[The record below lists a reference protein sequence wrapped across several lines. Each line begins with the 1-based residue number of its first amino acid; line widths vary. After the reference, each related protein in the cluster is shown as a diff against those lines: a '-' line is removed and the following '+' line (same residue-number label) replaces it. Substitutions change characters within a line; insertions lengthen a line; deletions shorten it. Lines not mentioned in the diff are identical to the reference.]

1 MTATEL
7 KPCAGRATSSAS
19 VSWSVAASIIRRQD
33 ATVSRI
39 ASSQIVAFEV
49 SMFEPDIVQEHQ
61 VAMID
66 DPQPSVNRS
75 PAGLPDR
82 GPFMVRT
89 HVSMVGA
96 TGVKSPLDKF

>member
-1 MTATEL
+1 
-7 KPCAGRATSSAS
+7 
-19 VSWSVAASIIRRQD
+19 
-33 ATVSRI
+33 
-39 ASSQIVAFEV
+39 
-49 SMFEPDIVQEHQ
+49 MFEPDIVQEHQ